1 MVCVAPPVSAVGS
14 NVGVSQVAAWTL
26 FEALAVGGEEAG
38 AAVVLPKVGRPG
50 ATQGLRAKVQAV
62 FRRVHKG
69 QVVHAGALTAASKKN
84 IKKPTK
90 SHSDKN
96 KIEKR
101 KEKKAEYVAY

>member
-50 ATQGLRAKVQAV
+50 AAQGLRAKVQAV

-69 QVVHAGALTAASKKN
+69 HVVHAGPLTAASKN
-84 IKKPTK
+84 I
-90 SHSDKN
+90 
-96 KIEKR
+96 
-101 KEKKAEYVAY
+101 